1 MSLFHSKLIF
11 LNALS
16 LFPSLFRFPKRLEF
30 KSVGIIYFQPSLR
43 FPVGF
48 NPLEF
53 IFLFIFYFRV
63 YFVFLNALSPR
74 EFIFRFIF
82 FISRRIYV
90 YFSVPFIF
98 RFIFFYFPCVPFLTL
113 FFFFLFR
120 DSNPKPR
127 ELFHTFIPQ
136 TQTRRLGHGPE

>member
-1 MSLFHSKLIF
+1 MR
-11 LNALS
+11 
-16 LFPSLFRFPKRLEF
+16 LFPSLFRFPKRVAF
-30 KSVGIIYFQPSLR
+30 KSVGNIYFHSSLR

-48 NPLEF
+48 NPIEF
-53 IFLFIFYFRV
+53 ISEFIFYFRV
-63 YFVFLNALSPR
+63 YFNFLNALTPR

-90 YFSVPFIF
+90 YFRVPFIF
-98 RFIFFYFPCVPFLTL
+98 RFIFYFL
-113 FFFFLFR
+113 FSVCSFFIFFFNPFFFLFR

-127 ELFHTFIPQ
+127 EFHTLIPH